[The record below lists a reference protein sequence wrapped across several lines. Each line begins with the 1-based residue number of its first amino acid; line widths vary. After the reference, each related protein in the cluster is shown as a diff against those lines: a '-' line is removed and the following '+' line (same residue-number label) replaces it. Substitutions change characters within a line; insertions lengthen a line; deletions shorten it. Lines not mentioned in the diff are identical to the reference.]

1 MRNKF
6 VKSIVYCFIFLMLS
20 VMIYVSISGIF
31 LPPKSITLLC
41 RCSGNDNFQVF
52 YLTRSEGCEYSEARS
67 VWNKVAQRSDFG
79 RIHFSLPADALMGR
93 LRLDIGQTP
102 GSVLE
107 MKQILIF
114 DGDYYHRFE
123 CDAIAQWMVGDHAQL
138 INCNKKDTDDG
149 VGLISCTDDP
159 SVVFFLDD
167 VLSNVPWWDSF
178 RLRVALGSVVA
189 ALLLTL
195 LIYRHVY
202 LKDFIQ
208 ISRDIWSNRVMVLN
222 LAINDF
228 SARYVGSYLGVIWA
242 FIQPVTTIAVYCFV
256 FQVGLKSSAVNEMPF
271 SLWLTSGLIAWFF
284 FSEAWLGC
292 TNVFLE
298 YSYIVK
304 KVMFKL
310 DIMPVFKI
318 LSFLFTHIL
327 FVSIVMVIFVANG
340 LARSAWVLQIIYYM
354 FALACLVTGL
364 GLLTSSIMV
373 FTRDVG
379 QVLGIIL
386 QFGMWMTPILWHIT
400 AFPEAFIPFFKL
412 NPMYYIVD
420 GYRKSYTAT
429 HFFMLDDPSWTVYYW
444 LVTILIICLSVSI
457 FRRLKHHFAD
467 VL

>member
-1 MRNKF
+1 MSNKL
-6 VKSIVYCFIFLMLS
+6 VKTIVYCFIFLMFS

-31 LPPKSITLLC
+31 LPGKNITLLY
-41 RCSGNDNFQVF
+41 RSTGNDSFQVF
-52 YLTRSEGCEYSEARS
+52 YLTRDEAGEYSEARS
-67 VWNKVAQRSDFG
+67 VWSDIAQRSDFG
-79 RIHFSLPADALMGR
+79 RVRFSLPADALMGR

-107 MKQILIF
+107 VKQISIF
-114 DGDYYHRFE
+114 DGDYHHTFE
-123 CDAIAQWMVGDHAQL
+123 HDAIAQWMADGHAQL
-138 INCNKKDTDDG
+138 TNCSGKDAADG
-149 VGLISCTDDP
+149 VGLFSDNDDP
-159 SVVFFLDD
+159 SIVFFLDD
-167 VLSNVPWWDSF
+167 VLAKVPWWNSF
-178 RLRVALGSVVA
+178 RIRVALGSVVT
-189 ALLLTL
+189 ALLLTIL
-195 LIYRHVY
+195 FYRHVF

-208 ISRDIWSNRVMVLN
+208 ISRDIWSSRAMIFN
-222 LAINDF
+222 LAKNDF
-228 SARYVGSYLGVIWA
+228 SARYAGSYLGVIWA
-242 FIQPVTTIAVYCFV
+242 FIQPVTTIAVYWFV

-318 LSFLFTHIL
+318 LSFLFTHVV
-327 FVSIVMVIFVANG
+327 FVIIVMVIFVANG
-340 LARSAWVLQIIYYM
+340 LARSAWVLQIVYYM
-354 FALACLVTGL
+354 FAMACLVTGL
-364 GLLTSSIMV
+364 GLLTSSIVV

-400 AFPEAFIPFFKL
+400 AFPESFKPFFKL

-429 HFFMLDDPSWTVYYW
+429 RFFMLDDPSWTVYYW
-444 LVTILIICLSVSI
+444 LVTILILCLSVSI